1 MVQQSSQTWFHNR
14 GVYTCVSRELLI
26 LSSCWSA
33 KHSQMCV
40 TAADADVPTSYSTL
54 GPFPWAEYA
63 PYTQR
68 DYSWNT
74 AAGSNQL
81 SLALTGF
88 PAPVF
93 LLTPEMAADARQR
106 ATYNSKG
113 VSLLC
118 INGSS
123 GSLPG
128 GLCVWDCKCMLSAQL
143 VSQ

>member
-1 MVQQSSQTWFHNR
+1 M
-14 GVYTCVSRELLI
+14 
-26 LSSCWSA
+26 LSA
-33 KHSQMCV
+33 PVGARQALPFPRTGKPQHTIITHVFV
-40 TAADADVPTSYSTL
+40 TAADTDVPTSYSTL

-68 DYSWNT
+68 EYSWNT
-74 AAGSNQL
+74 AAGSNRL

-113 VSLLC
+113 VSLLGIILAAVAAC
-118 INGSS
+118 HGVV
-123 GSLPG
+123 
-128 GLCVWDCKCMLSAQL
+128 CVQGPQLSLSAQS
-143 VSQ
+143 VD